1 MASILMINLPIAGH
15 TNPTLPLTEMLVQR
29 GHDVSYI
36 NGEKFRR
43 QIENTGAEFIPYD
56 SDQTSLNFRQKERRC
71 FRDVF
76 DTAINLE
83 KKYDLLIYEMYYF
96 PGIKI
101 AEILG
106 IPAIRQFSQRALNQK
121 IFSETSL
128 YFKLS
133 GAILNH
139 RVRAIKHAKYI
150 GLTNNTLG
158 KAIINDKPMLNIVYI
173 PQIFQKYRESF
184 GEDYLFAFPLK
195 KGIPGS
201 QKLPYEEMKSPIV
214 YISLGSLINKKGFYK
229 KCIRAFGGKDISV
242 ILNTG
247 RIPPE
252 TLGEIPENI
261 YAYPYVPQLEVLQHA
276 DAFLTHCGMNSI
288 NEAMNFAVPLVAM
301 PIISDQ
307 AYNAER
313 IVELGIGKK
322 VSYFKSS
329 GRQLYQTVLDV
340 CNNEYIKSRCLKMQS
355 VLEKETTL
363 EEVVGVIEKEFSN
376 NEKIH

>member
-15 TNPTLPLTEMLVQR
+15 TNPTLPLAEALVRR
-29 GHDVSYI
+29 GHELSYI

-56 SDQTSLNFRQKERRC
+56 SNQASLSFRQRERRC
-71 FRDVF
+71 FRDAF
-76 DTAINLE
+76 DTAINLK
-83 KKYDLLIYEMYYF
+83 KKYDLLIYEMYFF

-106 IPAIRQFSQRALNQK
+106 IPSIRQFSQRALNQK

-133 GAILNH
+133 GALLNY
-139 RVRAIKHAKYI
+139 RVRAKKHAKYI
-150 GLTNNTLG
+150 GLVNNTLG
-158 KAIINDKPMLNIVYI
+158 KAIINDKPALNIVYI
-173 PQIFQKYRESF
+173 PQIFQKHRESF
-184 GEDYLFAFPLK
+184 GEDYLFAFPLQ
-195 KGIPGS
+195 KGI
-201 QKLPYEEMKSPIV
+201 QKTRQLPYEKMKSPIV
-214 YISLGSLINKKGFYK
+214 YISLGSLIYKKGFYQ

-247 RIPPE
+247 RILPE
-252 TLGEIPENI
+252 TLGKIPENI
-261 YAYPYVPQLEVLQHA
+261 YAYSYVPQLEVLQHA
-276 DAFLTHCGMNSI
+276 DVFLTHCGMNSV
-288 NEAMNFAVPLVAM
+288 NEAMIFAVPLVAM

-313 IVELGIGKK
+313 IVELKVGEK

-329 GRQLYQTVLDV
+329 GRQLYKTVQDV
-340 CNNEYIKSRCLKMQS
+340 YKNEYIKSRCLRMQS
-355 VLEKETTL
+355 LLEKETTL
-363 EEVVGVIEKEFSN
+363 EEVIDAIEN
-376 NEKIH
+376 VLR